1 MQKKEKSSLM
11 YIEEVP
17 DLMNVCCT
25 LQKLNQ
31 VPLYEGSF
39 AAIFLWDPNLLAS
52 QEKHLRD
59 SMSEVCHVYLFL
71 RPCFWQFRTQR

>member
-39 AAIFLWDPNLLAS
+39 AAIFL
-52 QEKHLRD
+52 
-59 SMSEVCHVYLFL
+59 
-71 RPCFWQFRTQR
+71 

>member
-31 VPLYEGSF
+31 VSLYEGSF
-39 AAIFLWDPNLLAS
+39 AALFLGDPKLLAS
-52 QEKHLRD
+52 QKNHL
-59 SMSEVCHVYLFL
+59 
-71 RPCFWQFRTQR
+71 